1 MANRLKPSDFSQKA
15 VFSTIKPVLDRNTG
29 VNHNQLTPVLTLY
42 VAPYT
47 VNISRQMSLTPEQQ
61 NQKVI
66 IVRHNSKIKPDMVV
80 TYMENDY
87 YISLI
92 SPDEKSNVIMYDYL
106 TLNNKG
112 DVNG

>member
-1 MANRLKPSDFSQKA
+1 MASRLKPSDFSQKA
-15 VFSTIKPVLDRNTG
+15 VFSTIAPVLDRNTG
-29 VNHNQLTPVLTLY
+29 VNHNQITQVLTLY
-42 VAPYT
+42 AAPYT

-66 IVRHNSKIKPDMVV
+66 IIRHNSKIKPDMVV
-80 TYMENDY
+80 TYMGSDY
-87 YISLI
+87 LISLI

-106 TLNNKG
+106 TLNSKG

>member
-29 VNHNQLTPVLTLY
+29 VNHNQLTTVLTLY

-47 VNISRQMSLTPEQQ
+47 VNISRQLSLTPEQQ

-66 IVRHNSKIKPDMVV
+66 IVRHNSKIKPDMSVN
-80 TYMENDY
+80 YMGNDY
-87 YISLI
+87 LISSI
-92 SPDEKSNVIMYDYL
+92 SPDEKSNVITYDYL
-106 TLNNKG
+106 TLNSKG
-112 DVNG
+112 DTNG